1 MCAGKT
7 AETAAAV
14 PDAARRDTPG
24 VLAALVSRGFSPC
37 LRGFSAIDSYLGRNG
52 ENAVHILS
60 GADAAD
66 LAKLFEDLRYPGA
79 AIAGAA
85 LDSDNETY
93 YFHCAHFES
102 GGAFPRED
110 CRPSFKLLEFY
121 QDCGTRRFYDPQS
134 NYPLLRAIYG
144 KPVQGGVE
152 IDGVSTA
159 ALWWEY
165 LNPGA
170 ERCRAL
176 TDGALILAKYF
187 PETAH
192 REITEIAAWL
202 QTVPEGPPP
211 GIEEQRLVL
220 AGLLS
225 APNPAAGFELL
236 KSGGFIAAFWPELAV
251 LDDVHH
257 AKEFHPEGNV
267 WKHTLETLRYRKP
280 SARKTACDLRLS
292 LGLLLH
298 DTGKPIAGS
307 AGSRRFNGHAELGE
321 SQARCFLERLGFPA
335 ALVNDVCYLVRN
347 HMLPA
352 ALSRLPLIRTGEI
365 MASPLF
371 PVLLELYRCDESSSF
386 KGLDGYYES
395 SAAYQSFLK
404 NRRNPYRSA
413 DGKKLRREQITEAYG
428 GLSK

>member
-1 MCAGKT
+1 MNAGTT
-7 AETAAAV
+7 AETAPSV
-14 PDAARRDTPG
+14 SNTARRDTPG
-24 VLAALVSRGFSPC
+24 VPAALVSREFPLY
-37 LRGFSAIDSYLGRNG
+37 LRGFSAIDAYLGRNG
-52 ENAVHILS
+52 GSAVYMLS
-60 GADAAD
+60 GADTAE
-66 LAKLFEDLRYPGA
+66 LAKLFENLRYPGA
-79 AIAGAA
+79 AIADAA
-85 LDSDNETY
+85 LDSGDETY
-93 YFHCAHFES
+93 YFHCANLEA

-110 CRPSFKLLEFY
+110 CRPSFKLLEWY
-121 QDCGTRRFYDPQS
+121 QDCGKLRFYDPQN

-144 KPVQGGVE
+144 KPIQSGAE
-152 IDGVSTA
+152 DDGIFPA
-159 ALWWEY
+159 ASWWES
-165 LNPGA
+165 LNPGT

-176 TDGALILAKYF
+176 IDGALALAKYF

-192 REITEIAAWL
+192 REIAEMAAL
-202 QTVPEGPPP
+202 FETLPKSPPP
-211 GIEEQRLVL
+211 GIEEQRLLL

-251 LDDVHH
+251 LDDVDHS
-257 AKEFHPEGNV
+257 KEFHPEGNA
-267 WKHTLETLRYRKP
+267 WMHTLETLRYRKNT
-280 SARKTACDLRLS
+280 AHKTVRDLRLS

-298 DTGKPIAGS
+298 DIGKPIAAS

-321 SQARCFLERLGFPA
+321 RQAHCFLERLGFSA

-352 ALSRLPLIRTGEI
+352 ALPRLPLIRTGEI

-371 PVLLELYRCDESSSF
+371 PELLELYRCDESSSF
-386 KGLDGYYES
+386 KGLDGYYQS

-413 DGKKLRREQITEAYG
+413 DGKKLRREQITESRWG
-428 GLSK
+428 FSK